1 MHVATGLCR
10 SEIGEPEPVSLH
22 DLADGHGDLRA
33 ELWAPV
39 TERVKLA
46 PFAAGIDPWG
56 AVPPEERRSMSAIT
70 KQRSQQLLVS
80 FAKTFRV
87 GYLRLNLR
95 RVMGRTNQRISA
107 SEIGGR

>member
-1 MHVATGLCR
+1 MT
-10 SEIGEPEPVSLH
+10 PVSLH
-22 DLADGHGDLRA
+22 DLTDVQGDLRA

-39 TERVKLA
+39 TKRVKLA
-46 PFAAGIDPWG
+46 LFAAGIDTLG

-80 FAKTFRV
+80 FAKTNRIR
-87 GYLRLNLR
+87 YLRLNLR
-95 RVMGRTNQRISA
+95 RVMGRANQRISA

>member
-1 MHVATGLCR
+1 MLVASGLCR
-10 SEIGEPEPVSLH
+10 SEIGEPEPISLNDIAYVHQHVS
-22 DLADGHGDLRA
+22 A
-33 ELWAPV
+33 ELWAAI

-46 PFAAGIDPWG
+46 SFAAGIDPWG
-56 AVPPEERRSMSAIT
+56 AAPEERRSMSAIT

-80 FAKTFRV
+80 FAKTCRA
-87 GYLRLNLR
+87 GHLRLSLR

>member
-10 SEIGEPEPVSLH
+10 SEIGEPKPISLH
-22 DLADGHGDLRA
+22 DLADRDGDLGA

-39 TERVKLA
+39 TKRVKLA
-46 PFAAGIDPWG
+46 HFAARIDPWG
-56 AVPPEERRSMSAIT
+56 TVPPEERRSMSAIT

-80 FAKTFRV
+80 FAKTFRA

>member
-10 SEIGEPEPVSLH
+10 SEIGEPEPLSIH
-22 DLADGHGDLRA
+22 HLADRDGDLRPD
-33 ELWAPV
+33 LWAPI

-56 AVPPEERRSMSAIT
+56 TVPPEERRSMSAIT

-80 FAKTFRV
+80 FAKTNRIR
-87 GYLRLNLR
+87 YLRLNLR
-95 RVMGRTNQRISA
+95 RVMDRTNQRISA
-107 SEIGGR
+107 CEIGGR

>member
-10 SEIGEPEPVSLH
+10 SEIGEPEPFSLH
-22 DLADGHGDLRA
+22 DLTDVHGDLRT
-33 ELWAPV
+33 ELWARV
-39 TERVKLA
+39 AERVKLG
-46 PFAAGIDPWG
+46 PFAARIDPWG
-56 AVPPEERRSMSAIT
+56 TVPPEERRSMSAIT

-80 FAKTFRV
+80 FAKTFRA

>member
-10 SEIGEPEPVSLH
+10 SEIGEPKPVSLN
-22 DLADGHGDLRA
+22 DIAYGHKDVA
-33 ELWAPV
+33 TELWAPV
-39 TERVKLA
+39 TKRVKLA
-46 PFAAGIDPWG
+46 SLAAGIDPWG
-56 AVPPEERRSMSAIT
+56 TVPPEERRSMSAIT

-80 FAKTFRV
+80 FAKTVRV
-87 GYLRLNLR
+87 GHLRLNLR

>member
-10 SEIGEPEPVSLH
+10 AEISEPESFSLN
-22 DLADGHGDLRA
+22 DVAYGHKDVA
-33 ELWAPV
+33 TELWAPV
-39 TERVKLA
+39 AERVEFA
-46 PFAAGIDPWG
+46 SFAAGINPCG
-56 AVPPEERRSMSAIT
+56 AVPPGERRSMSAIT

-87 GYLRLNLR
+87 GHLRLNLR